1 MLCFVDAKLLK
12 KENINKKLIDRRLT
26 IKSVIEQRKFNKY
39 VKKAIV
45 KNNNNKINIKWWQK
59 EQFDNQIKN
68 KTNKKY
74 II

>member
-12 KENINKKLIDRRLT
+12 KGNINKKLIDRRLT